1 MPLSIIL
8 AQNVSLSIDTEQV
21 LNNISFSIQ
30 QGECIV
36 LTGASGSGKTILA
49 KIIAE
54 HIPATAG
61 TITFS
66 SADLKKII
74 VQQQHNFSFAFET
87 RSYFGQRYDRNYGD
101 NFPTVHKILSKEN
114 SDADALEKI
123 VSQLNLKE
131 KLLQPIIEL
140 SNGEGKRVQLALAL
154 LTKPDILI
162 LDQPFIG
169 LDTATRNELHGLI
182 DKIKA
187 QGITIVLITTSDE
200 IPTAADQIFLLDK
213 GKLKAIGKG
222 ENIPVDEATENTSDE
237 FFDWENLKEISAS
250 TYPAFEVAVQM
261 NHINVSFG
269 DKKILDDISW
279 TVKRGE
285 HWALVGHNG
294 SGKSTLL
301 SLITADNPQVYL
313 NDVHL
318 FDQKRGSGESI
329 WEIKKKIGYVSP
341 EMHNQ
346 FLRGTS
352 YVQSQSLSKND
363 YSLGGFSQDKTSC
376 FEIVS
381 SGLNDQVGSSTK
393 LTSLQQKTVI
403 HWMEALDVIHL
414 KQKSFYKTSL
424 GQQRLLLLARAL
436 VKNPPLLILDEPC
449 QGLDKK
455 QLQRF
460 TSLVDDVCKHIE
472 KTLIYVSHYESDMPK
487 CIEQTLLLEKGK
499 VKKQCL

>member
-1 MPLSIIL
+1 MPLPIIQ
-8 AQNVSLSIDTEQV
+8 AQNISLFIDTERV
-21 LNNISFSIQ
+21 LNDISFSIQ

-36 LTGASGSGKTILA
+36 LTGASGSGKTALA

-54 HIPATAG
+54 NIPATAG
-61 TITFS
+61 TIHFS
-66 SADLKKII
+66 SPDLKKII
-74 VQQQHNFSFAFET
+74 VQQQHDFSFAFET
-87 RSYFGQRYDRNYGD
+87 KSYFGQRYDRNYGD
-101 NFPTVHKILSKEN
+101 NFPTVQDIFSKEN
-114 SDADALEKI
+114 ADDKTLEEVI
-123 VSQLNLKE
+123 QQFNLKE
-131 KLLQPIIEL
+131 KLNQPIIEL

-154 LTKPDILI
+154 LKKPDILI

-169 LDTATRNELHGLI
+169 LDVAMRKELHTVLE
-182 DKIKA
+182 KIKE
-187 QGITIVLITTSDE
+187 QKITIVLITAADE
-200 IPTAADQIFLLDK
+200 VPSFTDQIFLLDK
-213 GKLKAIGKG
+213 GNLKHINKNEKIISG
-222 ENIPVDEATENTSDE
+222 ETDANAHIFA
-237 FFDWENLKEISAS
+237 DWEALKEVSAS
-250 TYPAFEVAVQM
+250 THSSFDVAVQM

-329 WEIKKKIGYVSP
+329 WEIKKKIGYISP

-352 YVQSQSLSKND
+352 YVQSQTLAKND
-363 YSLGGFSQDKTSC
+363 YSLGSFSQDKTNC

-381 SGLNDQVGSSTK
+381 SGLNDQIGSSAR
-393 LTSLQQKTVI
+393 LTMLQQKTVV
-403 HWMEALDVIHL
+403 HWMEALDVIQL
-414 KQKSFYKTSL
+414 KQKSFYKVSL

-449 QGLDKK
+449 QGLDKNQTK
-455 QLQRF
+455 LF
-460 TSLVDDVCKHIE
+460 ASLVDSVCKHIE
-472 KTLIYVSHYESDMPK
+472 KTLIYVSHYESDMPS
-487 CIEQTLLLEKGK
+487 CIKHRLVLEEGR
-499 VKKQCL
+499 VKTDF